1 MNTYNLG
8 DIIKII
14 ELYKNS
20 ETLYWEKIKETTGL
34 LLEEVDK
41 DLLIILV
48 HGKKETHD
56 IRPISTHTGFKVEVV
71 STGNC

>member
-41 DLLIILV
+41 DLLIILA

-56 IRPISTHTGFKVEVV
+56 IRPISMHTGFKVEVV

>member
-34 LLEEVDK
+34 LLEEADK
-41 DLLIILV
+41 DLLIILSSS
-48 HGKKETHD
+48 KKEIHD
-56 IRPISTHTGFKVEVV
+56 IRPDSPYTRFKVEVV
-71 STGNC
+71 SEGSC

>member
-8 DIIKII
+8 DIIKTI

-34 LLEEVDK
+34 LLEEADK

-48 HGKKETHD
+48 NGKKEIHD
-56 IRPISTHTGFKVEVV
+56 IRPVSPYIRFKVEVV
-71 STGNC
+71 SEGNC

>member
-34 LLEEVDK
+34 LLEEADK
-41 DLLIILV
+41 DLLIILSSS
-48 HGKKETHD
+48 KKEIHD
-56 IRPISTHTGFKVEVV
+56 IRPALPYTRFKVEVV
-71 STGNC
+71 SEGNC